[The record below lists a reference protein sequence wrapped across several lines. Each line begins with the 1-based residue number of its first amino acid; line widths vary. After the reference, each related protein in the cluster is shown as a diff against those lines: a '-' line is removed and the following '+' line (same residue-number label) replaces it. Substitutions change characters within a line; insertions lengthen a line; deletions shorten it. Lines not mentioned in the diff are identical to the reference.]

1 MQDDKD
7 RKSEQES
14 TGEGQRS
21 SPLQPYQKPENP
33 PEEPETISLLDLMAE
48 QAEEQGR
55 ETPPLPPEVQTV
67 QLPPLVASNPP
78 IRPSATDIPADDDD
92 QNTPT
97 ATIRPPGE
105 QRPPASQGRTERP
118 LAQEELRP
126 PETTPTVDDTE
137 ATKVQPRV
145 AFPGATQLR
154 PPGASVPPASPPVAK
169 PPSEEPTQVRPRPG
183 TLPTRPQP
191 KQPPQGEWP
200 RQPIRKHPQRPPQ
213 AQPQR
218 QQRPPAPPPP
228 RPPASSQAKSSQTKS
243 SQIAPPPVHT
253 KARRPMTIGRIFR
266 GFLITLLAVF
276 VGALLVASG
285 AAIIYSVVAR
295 DLPRPSELRNRASTF
310 ETARIYDRDGQ
321 LLYAMADP
329 STGNRTYVPLSHIS
343 SWLIQ
348 ATIDTEDQRFYE
360 NPGFDVIGLVRA
372 VVMAARDQEVVAGT
386 STITQQ
392 LVRATLLD
400 EDERNERTYRRK
412 VREII
417 LAAEISRTYSKDE
430 ILELYLN
437 EIYYGSLAYGIEA
450 AANTFFN
457 KSAADLT
464 LSEASLLAGLPQAP
478 ALWDPYT
485 APDKALGRQREV
497 LSLMV
502 ANGHITLEDAQ
513 AALDDM
519 AARVNSLE
527 RPQVTI
533 RHPHFTFTVLQ
544 QAEELLGAQS
554 IYRGGLSI
562 RTTLDP
568 GAQQLAEEAVAAHRD
583 LLASGGANNAALVVL
598 QPQTGEILAMV
609 GSADFNNE
617 AISGQVN
624 MALAPRQAGS
634 AIKPLVYLSAFE
646 RGWTPATLL
655 WDVQTEFP
663 DGANPP
669 YIPKNYDDE
678 FHGPVRIRP
687 ALGNSYNI
695 PAVKAMEFV
704 GVCNFIN
711 NMQKVGMTSLQDD
724 GCLETGQPR
733 SHGLSLALGAGEL
746 PPLQMAGA
754 FGALANDGRYIAPY
768 AITRIEDR
776 NGNVLYDNLSPAATA
791 PQAVRPEH
799 AFLLSS
805 ILSDNNARLEE
816 FGPNNL
822 LDIPG
827 YQVAVKTGTSG
838 TSADDVRDGWTV
850 GYAPQVLATVWVGN
864 TDNRPIGAGQS
875 GYRLAAPIWNRFMT
889 SYLAGREALGF
900 ARPPGIVD
908 REICADTGVAV
919 DATSTCVVRGIES
932 FAADQPPQSASMG
945 VTRMAIDLWT
955 GLQAN
960 PACTEAV
967 YEGTFG
973 GGVPVNGNP
982 DVLERERALATNWM
996 QTTAAG
1002 QQWAAAAGQGSAT
1015 ISPPSQACD
1024 GNTPR
1029 PRAEIIRPRN
1039 ENDALDRA
1047 AIEIWGTALGPNYQG
1062 YQVEFGLG
1070 QNPGGWGMV
1079 QERRGESI
1087 QDGLL
1092 AVWNASLV
1100 DYSGLVTI
1108 RVIVFGPDNPFT
1120 PEYDPVQ
1127 QEGRTVFNLQPATPT
1142 PTATATE
1149 TPTVTPTA
1157 TSTETP
1163 TATPTITETPT
1174 ATMTVPAPATL
1185 PVSTPEPPTAEPPP
1199 TVPPTAYP

>member
-7 RKSEQES
+7 RDPDQES
-14 TGEGQRS
+14 TGEGRRS
-21 SPLQPYQKPENP
+21 SPLKPYKKPETP

-48 QAEEQGR
+48 EAEDQGQ
-55 ETPPLPPEVQTV
+55 ETRPLPPEVHTV

-78 IRPSATDIPADDDD
+78 TRPSQVDAAAEDED
-92 QNTPT
+92 QATPT
-97 ATIRPPGE
+97 ATIHPPGE
-105 QRPPASQGRTERP
+105 QRPPAGQGRAERP

-126 PETTPTVDDTE
+126 PESTPTVDDTE
-137 ATKVQPRV
+137 ATRVQPRV
-145 AFPGATQLR
+145 AFPGATQMR
-154 PPGASVPPASPPVAK
+154 PPTTPPRRETR
-169 PPSEEPTQVRPRPG
+169 PPSEETTQIRQRPTQPARPAPQQ
-183 TLPTRPQP
+183 PQRPQ
-191 KQPPQGEWP
+191 QPVRQQPVRQQPVRQQPP
-200 RQPIRKHPQRPPQ
+200 RQPQYAPQGQRPP
-213 AQPQR
+213 
-218 QQRPPAPPPP
+218 
-228 RPPASSQAKSSQTKS
+228 SS
-243 SQIAPPPVHT
+243 PPPVRT
-253 KARRPMTIGRIFR
+253 AARRPMTIGRIFR
-266 GFLITLLAVF
+266 GFFIMLLVVF
-276 VGALLVASG
+276 VGALLLASG
-285 AAIIYSVVAR
+285 AAIAYSLVAG
-295 DLPRPSELRNRASTF
+295 DLPRPSELRDRASTF
-310 ETARIYDRDGQ
+310 ETARIYDRNGQ
-321 LLYAMADP
+321 LLYALADP
-329 STGNRTYVPLSHIS
+329 NAGNRTYVPLSRIS
-343 SWLIQ
+343 PYLIQ
-348 ATIDTEDQRFYE
+348 ATIDTEDRRFYE

-372 VVMAARDQEVVAGT
+372 VIMAAREQEAVAGT

-400 EDERNERTYRRK
+400 EDERTQRSYRRK

-417 LAAEISRTYSKDE
+417 LAAEISRTYSKEE

-437 EIYYGSLAYGIEA
+437 EIYYGNLAYGIEA
-450 AANTFFN
+450 ASNTYFN

-464 LSEASLLAGLPQAP
+464 LPEASLLAGLPQAP

-502 ANGHITLEDAQ
+502 ANDHVSLDEAQ
-513 AALDDM
+513 AALDEM
-519 AARVNSLE
+519 AARVYTLE

-562 RTTLDP
+562 QTTLDP
-568 GAQQLAEEAVAAHRD
+568 QAQQLAEEAVAAHRD
-583 LLASGGANNAALVVL
+583 LLAGGGANNAALVAL
-598 QPQTGEILAMV
+598 QPMTGEILAMV

-663 DGANPP
+663 DGINPP
-669 YIPKNYDDE
+669 YVPKNFDNE
-678 FHGPVRIRP
+678 FHGPVRVRP

-724 GCLETGQPR
+724 GCVETGQPR
-733 SHGLSLALGAGEL
+733 DHGLALSLGAGEI

-754 FGALANDGRYIAPY
+754 FGALANGGRYIAPY
-768 AITRIEDR
+768 AITHIEDR
-776 NGNVLYDNLSPAATA
+776 NGNVLYDNLSPADLA
-791 PQAVRPEH
+791 PQVVRPEH

-816 FGPNNL
+816 FGQNNL
-822 LDIPG
+822 LIIPG

-838 TSADDVRDGWTV
+838 TTADDVRDGWTV
-850 GYAPQVLATVWVGN
+850 GYAPQLLAAVWVGN
-864 TDNRPIGAGQS
+864 TDNRPIGSGQS
-875 GYRLAAPIWNRFMT
+875 GYRLASPIWNRFMT
-889 SYLAGREALGF
+889 SYLAGREALAF

-908 REICADTGVAV
+908 REICAATGIAV
-919 DATSTCVVRGIES
+919 DASSTCAARVTEL
-932 FAADQPPQSASMG
+932 FAVDQPPQDAATG
-945 VTRMAIDLWT
+945 ITRAAIDLWT
-955 GLQAN
+955 GLLAN
-960 PACTEAV
+960 PSCNEAV

-996 QTTAAG
+996 QTTGAG
-1002 QQWAAAAGQGSAT
+1002 QQWAAATGLASAA
-1015 ISPPSQACD
+1015 ISPPTQACD

-1039 ENDALDRA
+1039 ENDALNRD

-1062 YQVEFGLG
+1062 YQVEYGLG
-1070 QNPGGWGMV
+1070 ENPGGWGLI
-1079 QERRGESI
+1079 QERRAEAV

-1092 AVWNASLV
+1092 AVWDASQV
-1100 DYSGLVTI
+1100 NYSGLVTI

-1120 PEYDPVQ
+1120 PEFDPVLH
-1127 QEGRTVFNLQPATPT
+1127 EGRTVFNLQQPTPTPTTTPTETPTATPTGTATPTITPT
-1142 PTATATE
+1142 PTATATAPSTA
-1149 TPTVTPTA
+1149 TPTVPA
-1157 TSTETP
+1157 PTETP
-1163 TATPTITETPT
+1163 TP
-1174 ATMTVPAPATL
+1174 L
-1185 PVSTPEPPTAEPPP
+1185 PEAPTAEP
-1199 TVPPTAYP
+1199 TTEAPTAEAPTIEPPPETPEGSGYP